1 MMMICG
7 VDYIGMYEVRLQ
19 RKNTISTILHTD
31 NCREAVWTANM
42 DPTNRTPVNVNK
54 GGTRDFYMN
63 DGKWHSYEL

>member
-1 MMMICG
+1 MTCG

-19 RKNTISTILHTD
+19 RKNTVSTILHTD

>member
-1 MMMICG
+1 MMMTCG

-42 DPTNRTPVNVNK
+42 DPTNRTPINVNK
-54 GGTRDFYMN
+54 GGARDFYMN

>member
-1 MMMICG
+1 MMTCG

-54 GGTRDFYMN
+54 GGTRGFYMN

>member
-1 MMMICG
+1 MTCG

>member
-1 MMMICG
+1 MMMTCG
-7 VDYIGMYEVRLQ
+7 IDYIGMYEVRLQ
-19 RKNTISTILHTD
+19 RKNTVSTILHTD

>member
-1 MMMICG
+1 MTCG
-7 VDYIGMYEVRLQ
+7 IDYIGMYEVRLQ
-19 RKNTISTILHTD
+19 RKNTVSTILHTD

>member
-1 MMMICG
+1 MMMTCG